1 MSEPVLD
8 YVLPLEDWIQI
19 GVEWI
24 VNEWRPLFQAV
35 RWPVASTLDAM
46 ETFLL
51 DVPFFVFLAVL
62 FLLAW
67 RAAGWRVGIFSVV
80 AMFFIGLI
88 GLWEHAMTTF
98 AIIFTALLFNVLVA
112 YRWDCW
118 RDVATSSGR
127 YCGRYSTSC
136 KRPPRSSYLVPVV
149 MLFGVGTVPGVI
161 ATIIF
166 SLPPVIRMTNL
177 GIRQVTPEV
186 VEAGHAFGA
195 TNLQM
200 LRDIQ
205 IPLALPTIMAG
216 LNQTLLL
223 GMVMGTIASMIGAEG
238 LGLIVLRG
246 IGRLDVGLAAIGGLS
261 IVLMAML
268 LDRITQAMGQ
278 SGRHA
283 GPQPKTFRERLLHA
297 IIGGTFLQQ
306 NPTVRTQQL
315 TKGAE
320 ENA

>member
-1 MSEPVLD
+1 MSKPVLD

-19 GVEWI
+19 GVEWL
-24 VNEWRPLFQAV
+24 VDEWRPLFQAV
-35 RWPVASTLDAM
+35 RWPVASTLDTM
-46 ETFLL
+46 EAFLL
-51 DVPFFVFLAVL
+51 DVPFLVFLAVL
-62 FLLAW
+62 FVLAW
-67 RAAGWRVGIFSVV
+67 RTAGWRVAIFSVV

-88 GLWEHAMTTF
+88 GLWDHAMTTF
-98 AIIFTALLFNVLVA
+98 AIIFTALLFNVLVGVPLGL
-112 YRWDCW
+112 
-118 RDVATSSGR
+118 VAGR
-127 YCGRYSTSC
+127 SDRFWTVL
-136 KRPPRSSYLVPVV
+136 RPVLDIMQTTPSFVYLVPVV

-200 LRDIQ
+200 LREIQ

-238 LGLIVLRG
+238 LGLVVLRG

-261 IVLMAML
+261 IVLMAMF

-278 SGRHA
+278 RGRHA
-283 GPQPKTFRERLLHA
+283 GPQPTTFRERLLHA
-297 IIGGTFLQQ
+297 IIGGPFLQQ
-306 NPTVRTQQL
+306 SPTARTGDS
-315 TKGAE
+315 TGE
-320 ENA
+320 

>member
-1 MSEPVLD
+1 MSKPVLD

-19 GVEWI
+19 GVEWL
-24 VNEWRPLFQAV
+24 VDEWRPLFQAV
-35 RWPVASTLDAM
+35 RWTVASTLDTM
-46 ETFLL
+46 EAFLL
-51 DVPFFVFLAVL
+51 DVPFLVFLAVL
-62 FLLAW
+62 FVIAW
-67 RAAGWRVGIFSVV
+67 RTAGWRVGVFSVV

-88 GLWEHAMTTF
+88 GLWDHAMTTF
-98 AIIFTALLFNVLVA
+98 AIIFTALLFNVLVGVPLGLLA
-112 YRWDCW
+112 
-118 RDVATSSGR
+118 GR
-127 YCGRYSTSC
+127 SDRFWTVL
-136 KRPPRSSYLVPVV
+136 RPVLDIMQTTPSFVYLVPVV

-200 LRDIQ
+200 LREIQ

-238 LGLIVLRG
+238 LGLVVLRG

-278 SGRHA
+278 RGRHA
-283 GPQPKTFRERLLHA
+283 GPQPTTFRERLLHA
-297 IIGGTFLQQ
+297 IIGGSFLRQSS
-306 NPTVRTQQL
+306 TARTGNS
-315 TKGAE
+315 TGE
-320 ENA
+320 

>member
-1 MSEPVLD
+1 MSEPVFD
-8 YVLPLEDWIQI
+8 YVLPLEDWIQT
-19 GVEWI
+19 GVEW
-24 VNEWRPLFQAV
+24 VVQEWRPFFQAV
-35 RWPVASTLDAM
+35 RWPVAHTLDAL
-46 ETFLL
+46 EAFLL
-51 DVPFFVFLAVL
+51 DVPFLVFLVVL

-67 RAAGWRVGIFSVV
+67 RAAGWRVGIFSVG

-88 GLWEHAMTTF
+88 GLWEHAMTTL
-98 AIIFTALLFNVLVA
+98 AIIFTALLFDVLVGVPLGLLA
-112 YRWDCW
+112 
-118 RDVATSSGR
+118 GR
-127 YCGRYSTSC
+127 SDRFWTVL
-136 KRPPRSSYLVPVV
+136 RPVLDIMQTTPSFVYLVPVV

-166 SLPPVIRMTNL
+166 SLAPVIRMTNL

-223 GMVMGTIASMIGAEG
+223 GMVMSTIASMIGAEG
-238 LGLIVLRG
+238 LGLVVLRG
-246 IGRLDVGLAAIGGLS
+246 IGRLDVGLAAIGGLG
-261 IVLMAML
+261 IVLMAMF
-268 LDRITQAMGQ
+268 LDRITQAMGH

-283 GPQPKTFRERLLHA
+283 GPLPKTFQERLLRA
-297 IIGGTFLQQ
+297 IIGDGFLRQRFGSGNSQ
-306 NPTVRTQQL
+306 R
-315 TKGAE
+315 GGE

>member
-1 MSEPVLD
+1 MAEPVFD
-8 YVLPLEDWIQI
+8 YVLPLEDWIQT

-24 VNEWRPLFQAV
+24 VQEWRPFFQAV
-35 RWPVASTLDAM
+35 RWPVAYTLDNLEA
-46 ETFLL
+46 FLL
-51 DVPFFVFLAVL
+51 SVPFFVFLAVL
-62 FLLAW
+62 FVLAW
-67 RAAGWRVGIFSVV
+67 RAAGWRVGVFSVS
-80 AMFFIGLI
+80 AMFLIGLI
-88 GLWEHAMTTF
+88 GLWEHAMTTL
-98 AIIFTALLFNVLVA
+98 AIIFTALLFDVIVGVPLGLVA
-112 YRWDCW
+112 
-118 RDVATSSGR
+118 GR
-127 YCGRYSTSC
+127 SDRFWAVV
-136 KRPPRSSYLVPVV
+136 RPVLDIMQTTPSFVYLVPVV

-166 SLPPVIRMTNL
+166 SLPPVVRMTNL

-238 LGLIVLRG
+238 LGLVVLRG
-246 IGRLDVGLAAIGGLS
+246 IGRLDVGLAAIGGLG
-261 IVLMAML
+261 IVLMAMF

-278 SGRHA
+278 SSHHG
-283 GPQPKTFRERLLHA
+283 GPQPKSFRERLLRA
-297 IIGGTFLQQ
+297 LIGGAFLQQ
-306 NPTVRTQQL
+306 NSPTQNQ
-315 TKGAE
+315 
-320 ENA
+320 